1 MPKDEALRIEIIWLY
16 HNIPIARHGRKYKI
30 MELVMRIYWWLEVTK
45 DVGKYMES
53 CDICQRMKN
62 RMKESAEKLKL
73 SEVLE
78 KL

>member
-1 MPKDEALRIEIIWLY
+1 MPKDEALRVEIIWLY
-16 HNIPIARHGRKYKI
+16 YNIPIARHGRKYKI
-30 MELVMRIYWWLEVTK
+30 MELVMRIYWWLGVTK

-53 CDICQRMKN
+53 CDICQRIKN
-62 RMKESAEKLKL
+62 RIEESAGKLKL